1 MYRCFFI
8 PSVKF
13 WLEFYAVM
21 CEYSYFLLSSLV
33 SLSVFS
39 YALTFNLSFSVRWIC
54 LDKEGLNLTLTSLI
68 SLCLNCDV
76 NTLYCGLLCYWK
88 FSTDFSLHCGI
99 CCHTGLPLLKSSR
112 QTSCLWSTQ
121 EVVSVLF
128 CVRLIYTSS
137 AIMT

>member
-1 MYRCFFI
+1 MFFI

-21 CEYSYFLLSSLV
+21 CEYSYFLFWSLV

-76 NTLYCGLLCYWK
+76 NIYIVVCYVTESLAQISPFIVVFAVILDYLYYSLVDKRLAFGALRKLYLSSFVSDSFIHLL
-88 FSTDFSLHCGI
+88 
-99 CCHTGLPLLKSSR
+99 
-112 QTSCLWSTQ
+112 Q
-121 EVVSVLF
+121 
-128 CVRLIYTSS
+128 
-137 AIMT
+137 